1 MKKVFLFAC
10 VTVLAFA
17 SCGNKTANNVDEVD
31 STVGVTVPAGVQNAA
46 DSLISIVKEQ
56 IATGDAAKLQSVFGT
71 VQSTYAQLV
80 NEGKLEDAKKYAS
93 VIQTFVAENSDK
105 LNILVGNQ
113 TTVVALIESIKKL
126 PTSSE
131 TTVEQAAAAVKAD
144 AKTIATS
151 AETAAKAAVDAK
163 VDEAKAAAAA
173 KVAEKTAPVVEKVN
187 EAKSAA
193 DAAKNKVE
201 EKKTQVKAV
210 GDAAKTL
217 LGR

>member
-10 VTVLAFA
+10 VTVLTLV

-31 STVGVTVPAGVQNAA
+31 STLGVTVSAGVQNAA
-46 DSLISIVKEQ
+46 DSLISIVQEQ
-56 IATGDAAKLQSVFGT
+56 IATGDVAKLQSVFGT

-93 VIQTFVAENSDK
+93 AIQTFVAENSDK
-105 LNILVGNQ
+105 LNTLVGNQ

-131 TTVEQAAAAVKAD
+131 TTAEQAAAAVQAD

-151 AETAAKAAVDAK
+151 VETAAKDAVDAK
-163 VDEAKAAAAA
+163 VEDAKAAAAA

-210 GDAAKTL
+210 SDAAKTL